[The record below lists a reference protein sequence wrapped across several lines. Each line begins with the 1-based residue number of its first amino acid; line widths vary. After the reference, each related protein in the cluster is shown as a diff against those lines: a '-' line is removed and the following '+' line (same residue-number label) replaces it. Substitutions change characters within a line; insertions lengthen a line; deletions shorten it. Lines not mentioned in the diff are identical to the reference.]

1 LERRRLGRQDIIG
14 LCRKG
19 MKRVDIATQVLHSW
33 LSVVVFAL
41 GLTAAARCTLLASIS
56 AAAATNIFSMSDWAT
71 FPLADPD

>member
-1 LERRRLGRQDIIG
+1 LV
-14 LCRKG
+14 CVAKG

-56 AAAATNIFSMSDWAT
+56 AAAATKIFSMSD
-71 FPLADPD
+71 